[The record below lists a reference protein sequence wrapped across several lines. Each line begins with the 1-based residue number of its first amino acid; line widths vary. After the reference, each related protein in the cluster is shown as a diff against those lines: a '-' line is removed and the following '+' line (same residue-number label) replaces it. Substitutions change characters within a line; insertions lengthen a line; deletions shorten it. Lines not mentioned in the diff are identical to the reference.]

1 MKLPIALSNKHIH
14 LSQADID
21 VLFGQGYELTHK
33 KDLSQPGQFA
43 CEEMVEVVGPKGS
56 TKMRVLGPAR
66 PESQVEVSLADA
78 RGLGIA
84 VPVRQSGDT
93 EGTPGCKL
101 VGPKGEVE
109 MTKGVIV
116 AARHIHMSLE
126 DAEKFGVKDVLV
138 CTYQAISGAG
148 KTFETWPDM
157 VDNVIPYIGGEEE
170 KSEKEPLKLWGKID
184 GSEIKPA
191 DKPNF
196 TAQCIRVPVSNGH
209 LGAVFVNFDKMPK
222 KEEMIEIW
230 KNFKGRAQELELPS
244 APKQFL
250 NYFTEDDRPQIKS
263 ERMLENGMAISIGRL
278 REDTQYQYK
287 FVCLSHNTL
296 RGAAG
301 GGVLLAELLCA
312 EGYMD

>member
-126 DAEKFGVKDVLV
+126 DAEWFGVKDKDVVSVQTTGERALLFNNVLV
-138 CTYQAISGAG
+138 RANAA
-148 KTFETWPDM
+148 FALEM
-157 VDNVIPYIGGEEE
+157 HVDLEE
-170 KSEKEPLKLWGKID
+170 G
-184 GSEIKPA
+184 
-191 DKPNF
+191 N
-196 TAQCIRVPVSNGH
+196 
-209 LGAVFVNFDKMPK
+209 
-222 KEEMIEIW
+222 
-230 KNFKGRAQELELPS
+230 
-244 APKQFL
+244 
-250 NYFTEDDRPQIKS
+250 
-263 ERMLENGMAISIGRL
+263 
-278 REDTQYQYK
+278 
-287 FVCLSHNTL
+287 
-296 RGAAG
+296 AAG
-301 GGVLLAELLCA
+301 VKNGDLVELVK
-312 EGYMD
+312 

>member
-78 RGLGIA
+78 RGLGIV

-126 DAEKFGVKDVLV
+126 DAERFGVKDKDVVSVQTTGERALLFNNVLV
-138 CTYQAISGAG
+138 RANAA
-148 KTFETWPDM
+148 FALEM
-157 VDNVIPYIGGEEE
+157 HVDLEE
-170 KSEKEPLKLWGKID
+170 G
-184 GSEIKPA
+184 
-191 DKPNF
+191 N
-196 TAQCIRVPVSNGH
+196 
-209 LGAVFVNFDKMPK
+209 
-222 KEEMIEIW
+222 
-230 KNFKGRAQELELPS
+230 
-244 APKQFL
+244 
-250 NYFTEDDRPQIKS
+250 
-263 ERMLENGMAISIGRL
+263 
-278 REDTQYQYK
+278 
-287 FVCLSHNTL
+287 
-296 RGAAG
+296 AAG
-301 GGVLLAELLCA
+301 VKNGDLVELVK
-312 EGYMD
+312 